1 MFLLSFCI
9 LLSFAGCKKLPLQKS
24 YDYEGTALDPHIN
37 MTAWAYMQSRPDV
50 FSLMKEAVDY
60 AGMSSYYDQK
70 DAKYTYLFINNT
82 GMNAFL
88 VKYGTIAIQGVD
100 VEKVRKMLL
109 YHIIEGEYHAYD
121 KKLPIEPI
129 YVKTMLPGEDGL
141 LTIKVNKSSASSIG
155 SPIANGNIVLNLR
168 PSNFVS
174 TTSSSVTSNILPI
187 NGAIHVFPNIAAYKR
202 DANYVT
208 AF

>member
-1 MFLLSFCI
+1 
-9 LLSFAGCKKLPLQKS
+9 
-24 YDYEGTALDPHIN
+24 
-37 MTAWAYMQSRPDV
+37 
-50 FSLMKEAVDY
+50 
-60 AGMSSYYDQK
+60 
-70 DAKYTYLFINNT
+70 
-82 GMNAFL
+82 
-88 VKYGTIAIQGVD
+88 
-100 VEKVRKMLL
+100 
-109 YHIIEGEYHAYD
+109 
-121 KKLPIEPI
+121 
-129 YVKTMLPGEDGL
+129 MLPGEDGL